1 MYKRCALYVFVV
13 IVVPLLAF
21 GQVLKPP
28 ASKVSFDFMDADVRN
43 VLRVLSDISKKNI
56 VISEDVKG
64 KVTIKLDNVT
74 YDEAL
79 DVILQSTDLARIDEG
94 SVIRVVTAKRFYD
107 ERDRFRKDRAEVL
120 KEKDAKQKLEEEFLT
135 ETLFLNYLD
144 ATEVGVMLR
153 GIGPGMSGTQGAP
166 GMNTR
171 GLLTPNGAVSV
182 VKWTNAI
189 IMKDTRQNVED
200 LIKRIKEMDIP
211 PIQVQIEARIVQ
223 ASTTFAKDL
232 GIQWGADYR
241 TRVGGSNTELAGLR
255 QAGASG
261 TVPDSSATTFSSL
274 TNALGQRNSTVV
286 FPYNVNL
293 PATPATGTIG
303 GLGIFIGGLADS
315 LLLDVQLSALESQ
328 GKGKIISSP
337 KIIASH
343 NQTAKIAQG
352 TQIPYQTISQ
362 NYAQIEFKDAVLS
375 LEVTPIVAKDGN
387 IRLKI
392 KATKDKPTV
401 VAGSPVPGIDH
412 KEATSDVLVRDGD
425 TVVLGGIYESEDD
438 SSQSGLPGLQNIP
451 LLGWLFKS
459 NSVTHTK
466 NELLI
471 FITPT
476 VLKNMYKAEG

>member
-1 MYKRCALYVFVV
+1 MYKRCVLYVFVV
-13 IVVPLLAF
+13 IMVPLLAF

-28 ASKVSFDFMDADVRN
+28 TSKVSFDFMDADVRN

-79 DVILQSTDLARIDEG
+79 DVILQSNDLARLDEG
-94 SVIRVVTAKRFYD
+94 SVIRVVTAKRFYE

-120 KEKDAKQKLEEEFLT
+120 KEKDTKAKLEEEFLT

-144 ATEVGVMLR
+144 AVEVGLMLR
-153 GIGPGMSGTQGAP
+153 GMPMPGAP
-166 GMNTR
+166 AGTSIK

-189 IMKDTRQNVED
+189 ILKDTRDNVLD

-211 PIQVQIEARIVQ
+211 PVQVQIEARIVQ
-223 ASTTFAKDL
+223 ASTTFSKDL

-241 TRVGGSNTELAGLR
+241 TRVGGSNTELSGLR
-255 QAGASG
+255 QAGTSG
-261 TVPDSSATTFSSL
+261 TAPDSSANTFSSL

-293 PATPATGTIG
+293 PATPATGTVG

-328 GKGKIISSP
+328 GKGKIISNP

-343 NQTAKIAQG
+343 NQMAKISQG

-392 KATKDKPTV
+392 KATKDKPTQIP
-401 VAGSPVPGIDH
+401 GSPVPGIDH
-412 KEATSDVLVRDGD
+412 KEATSDVLVKDGE
-425 TVVLGGIYESEDD
+425 TVVLGGIYEAEDD
-438 SSQSGLPGLQNIP
+438 ASESGLPGLKNIP
-451 LLGWLFKS
+451 LLGWLFNSK
-459 NSVTHTK
+459 SVTHTK
-466 NELLI
+466 AELLI

>member
-1 MYKRCALYVFVV
+1 MYKRCALYALVV
-13 IVVPLLAF
+13 IMVPLLAF

-43 VLRVLSDISKKNI
+43 VLMVLSDISKKNI

-79 DVILQSTDLARIDEG
+79 DVILQSNDLARIDEG
-94 SVIRVVTAKRFYD
+94 AVIRVVTAKRFYE

-144 ATEVGVMLR
+144 ASEVGVMLR
-153 GIGPGMSGTQGAP
+153 GMPGAAGTTAT
-166 GMNTR
+166 NTR

-211 PIQVQIEARIVQ
+211 PTQVQIEARIVQ

-241 TRVGGSNTELAGLR
+241 TRVGGSNTELTGLR
-255 QAGASG
+255 QAGTSG
-261 TVPDSSATTFSSL
+261 TTPDSSATTFSSL
-274 TNALGQRNSTVV
+274 TNAIAQRSSTAV

-293 PATPATGTIG
+293 PATPATGTVG

-401 VAGSPVPGIDH
+401 VPGSPVPGIDH

-451 LLGWLFKS
+451 LLGWLFKA

-476 VLKNMYKAEG
+476 VLKNIYKAEG